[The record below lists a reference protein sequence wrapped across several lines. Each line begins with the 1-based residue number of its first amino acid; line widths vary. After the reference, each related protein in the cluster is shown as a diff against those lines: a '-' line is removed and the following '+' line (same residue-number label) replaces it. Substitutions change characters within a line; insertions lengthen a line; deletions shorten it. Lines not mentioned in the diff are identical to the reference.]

1 MANMGAPHA
10 QDLRRVADL
19 LSARRDEIL
28 NLWVK
33 ERIESDEFREELLS
47 KKQLREQSQQI
58 VEVLAQAI
66 QESRAADFEDPAF
79 DDLRAFLHKLSHM
92 LAVKGYSTLEN
103 ATYILSLR
111 NVVIPLLAEEL
122 EGDAEALIRDMNYF
136 TRLLDKMGL
145 VMVENYIRSR
155 EEIIHQQRAD
165 MLELSTPV
173 IKVWD
178 KILTLP
184 IIGTLDSRRAQLM
197 MEALLQ
203 KIVESGST
211 IAILDITGVRTMD
224 TLVANHLIKTV
235 TAARLMGARCIL
247 TGVSPAIAQTMVQLG
262 IDLTQITTRAQ
273 MSDGIKLALEMS
285 GRTVVSTKALLKMQ
299 NNGTGGGGAH
309 NNNSNHRPT
318 EQAAPAVAD
327 NKQH

>member
-1 MANMGAPHA
+1 MADQKNSTQA
-10 QDLRRVADL
+10 DERRIKSL
-19 LSARRDEIL
+19 LAARRDEIL
-28 NLWVK
+28 NLWIK
-33 ERIESDEFREELLS
+33 ERLEADEFRDELIS
-47 KKQLREQSQQI
+47 KKDLRQQSRQ
-58 VEVLAQAI
+58 VLDMLVQAM
-66 QESRAADFEDPAF
+66 EDSGGADFDQPAF
-79 DDLRAFLHKLSHM
+79 DELRAYLNEISHM
-92 LAVKGYSTLEN
+92 RAVKGYTTTEN

-111 NVVIPLLAEEL
+111 NVVGPLLAEEL
-122 EGDAEALIRDMNYF
+122 EGDLDALVHEMNYF

-145 VMVENYIRSR
+145 VMVENFIRSR
-155 EEIIHQQRAD
+155 EEIIRQQRAD

-184 IIGTLDSRRAQLM
+184 IIGTLDSRRAQMM

-203 KIVESGST
+203 KVVETGST

-273 MSDGIKLALEMS
+273 MSDGIKLALEMI
-285 GRTVVSTKALLKMQ
+285 GRTVVPTRALAKLQ
-299 NNGTGGGGAH
+299 NGNGDGFQKTVKQ
-309 NNNSNHRPT
+309 T
-318 EQAAPAVAD
+318 EQIITSGGEK
-327 NKQH
+327 KQEA